1 MKNEFCKHSMG
12 VALAYEYHFDFV
24 IQLSLFQDRT
34 LKVCHSDYLLTLLQ
48 EPSLGLCVNYYFPQ
62 IYVPD

>member
-1 MKNEFCKHSMG
+1 MG